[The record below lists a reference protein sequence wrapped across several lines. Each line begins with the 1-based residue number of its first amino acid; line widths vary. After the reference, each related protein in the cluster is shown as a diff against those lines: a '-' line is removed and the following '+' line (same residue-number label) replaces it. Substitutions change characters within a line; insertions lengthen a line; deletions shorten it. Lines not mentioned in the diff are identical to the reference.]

1 LKYQTLTDKN
11 SKLRLVSKRRDN
23 MTAMDLEKF
32 GTTGAI
38 QELLSIRDDIET
50 LSTLGSDKD
59 AISPKIDLFD
69 LGDSYRLII
78 EVPGVPQE
86 NLELALQERTLIV
99 AGLREPIEPGLKII
113 TSERHRG
120 HFQRSIELPSE
131 IEKEKVSAHLQEGL
145 LILNLPKEEGGRRKE
160 EGG

>member
-1 LKYQTLTDKN
+1 
-11 SKLRLVSKRRDN
+11 
-23 MTAMDLEKF
+23 MDLEKF

-38 QELLSIRDDIET
+38 QELLSIRDDLEK

-69 LGDSYRLII
+69 LGDSYRLLI

-86 NLELALQERTLIV
+86 NLELALQGRTLIV
-99 AGLREPIEPGLKII
+99 AGLREPIEEGLKII

-120 HFQRSIELPSE
+120 HFQRSIDLPGE
-131 IEKEKVSAHLQEGL
+131 VDREKISAHLQEGL
-145 LILNLPKEEGGRRKE
+145 LILNLPKQD
-160 EGG
+160 